1 MFNFRII
8 TTADGNQIIDRNLK
22 TPYDALTPTQML
34 EYMEMDNSLAFMD
47 RVERKAK
54 QKTEQ
59 TRKLAKN
66 PLYKM
71 TCMVGLI

>member
-8 TTADGNQIIDRNLK
+8 DTADGNQIIDRNLK
-22 TPYDALTPTQML
+22 TPYEALTPTQML
-34 EYMEMDNSLAFMD
+34 EYMEMDNSLAFMN

-54 QKTEQ
+54 QKAEQ

-71 TCMVGLI
+71 ARMVGLI